1 VDEKK
6 AEYLEKAAESGEAMN
21 DEGYPKGAT
30 LCKKCNTKA
39 SIIMDGCLTCLNCGE
54 SKCG

>member
-1 VDEKK
+1 MKDTQH
-6 AEYLEKAAESGEAMN
+6 
-21 DEGYPKGAT
+21 DTTFPEGAQ

-39 SIIMDGCLTCLNCGE
+39 MIQMDGSMTCLNCGE